1 MRAIREPWNREGY
14 YDIPNFWAW
23 DLTSNTFSISD
34 NVNAILS
41 LPSQTINN
49 LDTLKSRLFSI
60 DTKWLDFNI
69 VKELTKNENYFE
81 QKIRLYNAEGNFQ
94 FFQINGYVE
103 LRDALNYAALV
114 KGTFTHISYLVEH
127 PEKLPQPPVHKT
139 EFELIIKG
147 IEAGIWDWDLQ
158 YDTLWW
164 SSKFYELLG
173 YQDGEVNT
181 SFNAF
186 FNSLLHQDDRRKV
199 EKLLEEHLYQRKPY
213 KTEIRLLCRSGEY
226 KWFQT
231 SGQALWNSEGKP
243 IKMAGSI
250 IDITETV
257 NHRSALLK
265 NEFLLNESAKLARI
279 GAWEVD
285 LITQEVYWSES
296 TKAIYEYPSNLKT
309 PSLPEAL
316 LYYPEAS
323 RDIFSKAF
331 NESIALGK
339 SFDISCEFLTYAQNK
354 IWVRVIGSP
363 LFDIQGT
370 IIGVRGVIK
379 NIDEEKQKEL
389 FLQDSLKIIHEQNRK
404 LVNFA
409 HIVSHNLRSHTGNLE
424 MVSNFIEECDTEYEQ
439 RLLLDNVKQI
449 SKQLS
454 ETIAQL
460 NEVLVTQSQVQ
471 QPKVR
476 ICFDDILTKVKSM
489 IQSELVLS
497 GAHIKSNFTR
507 CESVYYIPAYLESIL
522 INLLSNAI
530 QFRKPAMCPEI
541 TLSSWIENNKIILQI
556 EDNGMGIDLEKYK
569 YKLFGMHHTF
579 HKHTSGKGFGLFL
592 IKNQLDLM
600 GSKIE
605 VESQENIGTTFKIT
619 F

>member
-1 MRAIREPWNREGY
+1 M
-14 YDIPNFWAW
+14 
-23 DLTSNTFSISD
+23 TS
-34 NVNAILS
+34 L
-41 LPSQTINN
+41 
-49 LDTLKSRLFSI
+49 

-81 QKIRLYNAEGNFQ
+81 QKIRLYNADGNFQ
-94 FFQINGYVE
+94 FFQINGYVK
-103 LRDALNYAALV
+103 LRDEHDYAVLL
-114 KGTFTHISYLVEH
+114 KGTFTHISYLIEH
-127 PEKLPQPPVHKT
+127 PEKLYAPPVHKT
-139 EFELIIKG
+139 EFELIING

-158 YDTLWW
+158 YDTVWW

-173 YQDGEVNT
+173 YEYGEIST

-186 FNSLLHQDDRRKV
+186 FNSLLHQDDKEKV
-199 EKLLEEHLYQRKPY
+199 EQLLEEHLYQKKPY
-213 KTEIRLLCRSGEY
+213 KTEIRLLCRCGEY

-231 SGQALWNSEGKP
+231 SGQAMWNKEGKP

-257 NHRSALLK
+257 NHRSSLLK

-279 GAWEVD
+279 GSWEVD
-285 LITQEVYWSES
+285 LKTQKVYWSEG
-296 TKAIYEYPSNLKT
+296 TKAIYEFPPDIEK
-309 PSLPEAL
+309 PSLAEAL
-316 LYYPEAS
+316 LFYSEAF
-323 RDIFSKAF
+323 RDTIAKVFD
-331 NESIALGK
+331 ESVILGK
-339 SFDISCEFLTYAQNK
+339 AFDISCEFLTYLQNK

-363 LFDIQGT
+363 LFDTQGI
-370 IIGVRGVIK
+370 IIGARGVIK

-389 FLQDSLKIIHEQNRK
+389 FLQDSLKIIHQQNEK
-404 LVNFA
+404 LLNFA

-424 MVSNFIEECDTEYEQ
+424 MVSNFIEGCDTEYEQ
-439 RLLLDNVKQI
+439 KLLLDNVKQI

-454 ETIAQL
+454 ETISQL

-476 ICFDDILTKVKSM
+476 ICFDEMLTKVKSQ

-497 GAHIKSNFTR
+497 SARIKSNFTS
-507 CESVYYIPAYLESIL
+507 CKSVYYIPAYLESIL

-530 QFRKPAMCPEI
+530 QFRKPEVCPEI

-556 EDNGMGIDLEKYK
+556 DDNGLGIDLEKYK

>member
-1 MRAIREPWNREGY
+1 MKTIRESWNREGY
-14 YDIPNFWAW
+14 LDIPNFWAW

-49 LDTLKSRLFSI
+49 LDTLKSHLFSF
-60 DTKWLDFNI
+60 DAKWLDFDT

-103 LRDALNYAALV
+103 LRDKYEYALLL
-114 KGTFTHISYLVEH
+114 KGTFTHISYLIEN
-127 PEKLPQPPVHKT
+127 PNKLPQPPVHKA
-139 EFELIIKG
+139 EFELIING

-158 YDTLWW
+158 FDTIWW

-173 YQDGEVNT
+173 YQDDEIRT
-181 SFNAF
+181 SFNTF
-186 FNSLLHQDDRRKV
+186 FNTLLHKDDKAKV
-199 EKLLEEHLYQRKPY
+199 EQLIWEHLYEHKPY

-231 SGQALWNSEGKP
+231 SGQAMWDKDGKP

-257 NHRSALLK
+257 NYKSSLLK

-285 LITQEVYWSES
+285 IKTQKVYWSES
-296 TKAIYEYPSNLKT
+296 TKVIHEFPDNLET
-309 PSLPEAL
+309 PSLAETL
-316 LYYPEAS
+316 SYYPETS
-323 RDIFSKAF
+323 RDKFIKAF
-331 NESIALGK
+331 DESVSLGRA
-339 SFDISCEFLTYAQNK
+339 FDISCEFLTYLQNK

-404 LVNFA
+404 LLNFA
-409 HIVSHNLRSHTGNLE
+409 HIVSHNIRLHTSNLE
-424 MVSNFIEECDTEYEQ
+424 MVSNFIEECDTEYE
-439 RLLLDNVKQI
+439 RKLLLDNVQQI

-454 ETIAQL
+454 ETISQL

-476 ICFDDILTKVKSM
+476 ICFDDVLTKVKSI

-497 GAHIKSNFTR
+497 GALIKSNFSS

-530 QFRKPAMCPEI
+530 QFRKPEVCPKI
-541 TLSSWIENNKIILQI
+541 TLSSWIENNQTVLQI
-556 EDNGMGIDLEKYK
+556 EDNGIGIDLEKYK

-579 HKHTSGKGFGLFL
+579 HKQTSGKGFGLFL

>member
-1 MRAIREPWNREGY
+1 MKTIREPWNREGY

-49 LDTLKSRLFSI
+49 LDTLKRHLFSL
-60 DTKWLDFNI
+60 DTKWLDFNV
-69 VKELTKNENYFE
+69 VKELTKDENYFE
-81 QKIRLYNAEGNFQ
+81 QKIRLYNADGNFQ

-103 LRDALNYAALV
+103 LRDEYDYAILL
-114 KGTFTHISYLVEH
+114 KGTFTHISYLIEH
-127 PEKLPQPPVHKT
+127 PEKLPAPPVHKT
-139 EFELIIKG
+139 EFELIING

-158 YDTLWW
+158 YDTVWW

-173 YQDGEVNT
+173 YEAGEINT

-186 FNSLLHQDDRRKV
+186 FNSLLHKDDKEKV
-199 EKLLEEHLYQRKPY
+199 EQLLEEHLYQKKPY

-231 SGQALWNSEGKP
+231 SGQAMWNKEGKP

-257 NHRSALLK
+257 NYKSSLLK

-285 LITQEVYWSES
+285 LKTQKVYWSES
-296 TKAIYEYPSNLKT
+296 TKAIHEFPSNLET
-309 PSLPEAL
+309 PSLAEAF

-323 RDIFSKAF
+323 RAMVAKAF
-331 NESIALGK
+331 DETIALGK
-339 SFDISCEFLTYAQNK
+339 AFDVSCEFLTYLQNK

-363 LFDIQGT
+363 LFDTQGI

-389 FLQDSLKIIHEQNRK
+389 FLQDSLKIIHEQNKK

-424 MVSNFIEECDTEYEQ
+424 MVSKFIEECDTEYEQ
-439 RLLLDNVKQI
+439 KLLLDNVKQI

-454 ETIAQL
+454 ETISQL

-476 ICFDDILTKVKSM
+476 ICFDEMLTKVKSQ

-497 GAHIKSNFTR
+497 SARIKSNFTS
-507 CESVYYIPAYLESIL
+507 CKSVYYIPAYLESIL
-522 INLLSNAI
+522 TNLLSNAI
-530 QFRKPAMCPEI
+530 QFRKLEVCPEI

-556 EDNGMGIDLEKYK
+556 EDNGVGIDLEKYK